1 LTMPCP
7 QPHSRLPENNA
18 MAPEAVCFPA
28 RSAVHLGSPRSIHLQ
43 RRRSRAPPIAPCAA
57 ERTHET
63 SERRRTLDV
72 RIASQTRGRS
82 QTDRD
87 GHTWGFDHGVG
98 HPLLL
103 LCDAKA
109 PNFRKNKAFKDLS
122 HYAEWPKVADAVIE
136 AVEGFSTAYI
146 WQRRQGGNKQ
156 EIGHAYRVAYGWGN
170 PATGIEHDHLIRLPQ
185 WGECPSPGVF
195 SPLEGEDG
203 NLRHR
208 LGPGLSPLKR

>member
-1 LTMPCP
+1 MLEGLAASVTHCSGSMGG
-7 QPHSRLPENNA
+7 LV
-18 MAPEAVCFPA
+18 AVA
-28 RSAVHLGSPRSIHLQ
+28 SPVFFGMGHHLQ
-43 RRRSRAPPIAPCAA
+43 GF
-57 ERTHET
+57 T
-63 SERRRTLDV
+63 SKNT
-72 RIASQTRGRS
+72 
-82 QTDRD
+82 
-87 GHTWGFDHGVG
+87 GFDHGVG

-170 PATGIEHDHLIRLPQ
+170 PATGIENDHLIRFPQ
-185 WGECPSPGVF
+185 WGECPPPGVF

-203 NLRHR
+203 NLRHC
-208 LGPGLSPLKR
+208 PGSGLRPLKR